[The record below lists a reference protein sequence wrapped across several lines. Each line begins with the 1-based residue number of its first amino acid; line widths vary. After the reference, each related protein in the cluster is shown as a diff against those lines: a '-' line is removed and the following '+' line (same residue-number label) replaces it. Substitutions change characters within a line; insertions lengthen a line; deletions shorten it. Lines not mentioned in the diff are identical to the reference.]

1 MAALSMSKLNKYMQN
16 QSQGHFDFEVF
27 KAAYDQD
34 DRLQEI
40 VTNFDDKKI
49 ELKQHDTDELSVG
62 SDDMGDSK
70 VAAMANRATNLDDT
84 L

>member
-1 MAALSMSKLNKYMQN
+1 MTALSMSKLNKYMQN
-16 QSQGHFDFEVF
+16 QSQGQFDFEVF

-49 ELKQHDTDELSVG
+49 ELNQHDSDELSG
-62 SDDMGDSK
+62 GNDDMGDGK
-70 VAAMANRATNLDDT
+70 VAAMAARATDLDDT